1 MKSLP
6 TELVLQKNV
15 WSDKDPWL
23 LLVTVALVDDA
34 STVHRFAANSQDVT
48 YQSNTYI
55 AMGFTTSA
63 VESATQGALSEITI
77 TLSNVARLMIAALND
92 PNDVNGSLVTLLFVH
107 NANLA
112 VDHSVLEVTYKIKN
126 YRVTGRDVEF
136 NLGDETLTIAP
147 FPPRNYDTLQC
158 EWAPHDFKG
167 SECQY
172 VGSETTCDGL
182 LNTCRTRSAGSN
194 TQHFGAF
201 PLLHSDGLKVAD
213 ARG

>member
-34 STVHRFAANSQDVT
+34 STVHRFAANSQDVD

-63 VESATQGALSEITI
+63 VASASQGALSEIVI
-77 TLSNVARLMIAALND
+77 TLSNVARLLVADLTD
-92 PNDVNGSLVTLLFVH
+92 PDDVNGSLVTLLFVH
-107 NANLA
+107 YDNLT
-112 VDHSVLEVTYKIKN
+112 VDHSVLEVTYKIKS
-126 YRVTGRDVEF
+126 YRITGRDVEF
-136 NLGDETLTIAP
+136 NLGDETLVIAP
-147 FPPRNYDTLQC
+147 FPPRRYDAVQC
-158 EWAPHDFKG
+158 EWAPDDFKG

-172 VGSETTCDGL
+172 VGAESTCDGL
-182 LNTCRTRSAGSN
+182 IKTCRTRAAGSN
-194 TQHFGAF
+194 MEHFGGF
-201 PLLHSDGLKVAD
+201 PLLHGDGLKVAK